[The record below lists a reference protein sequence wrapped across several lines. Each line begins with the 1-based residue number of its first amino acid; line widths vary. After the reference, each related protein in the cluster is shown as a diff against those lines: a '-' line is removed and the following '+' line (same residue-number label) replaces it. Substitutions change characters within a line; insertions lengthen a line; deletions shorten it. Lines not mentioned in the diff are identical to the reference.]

1 MTATIDVPGVGAMDK
16 RVVIGV
22 GVAFAGFLGWR
33 YFRAS
38 SGDVAAAAETDP
50 GYEDGGTIPAVD
62 GATDWYGSGTS
73 PTGDT
78 TSSTPQALT
87 TNAQWTVM
95 ATDRLLAVDAASGPD
110 IAAALGNYLNGRP
123 LSAAQQ
129 SIVNAAIAYAGY
141 PPVGSHVVV
150 PGGNTDITVAPSGLR
165 VIGQSANA
173 ITLSWSAVAGASFY
187 DVYRSGAANNA
198 VRSGA
203 TSATIAGLQPNTSY
217 SFQVAAVSGSGKA
230 GPKSSSASGKTKPV
244 TLARPATPSVSQ
256 ITTSSVQATTGRV
269 TGAAGYLWYVNGVA
283 HGHSDTPTYR
293 VVGLKRGTKYRL
305 TVKADTPTQSPG
317 PESAA
322 RTFTTKSK

>member
-1 MTATIDVPGVGAMDK
+1 MTATIDVPGVGAMDR

-38 SGDVAAAAETDP
+38 SGDAAPAEVDP

-87 TNAQWTVM
+87 TNAQWTQL
-95 ATDRLLAVDAASGPD
+95 ATERLLAVDAASGPD
-110 IAAALGNYLNGRP
+110 IASALGNYLSGRP
-123 LSAAQQ
+123 LSSAQQ
-129 SIVNAAIAYAGY
+129 TIVNAAIAYAGY
-141 PPVGSHVVV
+141 PPVGSHVIV
-150 PGGNTDITVAPSGLR
+150 PGGNTDITIAPSGLR
-165 VIGQSANA
+165 VTGQSSSA
-173 ITLSWSAVAGASFY
+173 ITLSWSAVAGAQFY
-187 DVYRSGAANNA
+187 DVYRSGAASNA

-217 SFQVAAVSGSGKA
+217 AFQVAAVSSGGKA
-230 GPKSSSASGKTKPV
+230 GPKSSSVSGRTKPV
-244 TLARPATPSVSQ
+244 TLARPAVPTVSQ
-256 ITTSSVQATTGRV
+256 VTSSSVQATTGRV
-269 TGAAGYLWYVNGVA
+269 SGATGYLWYVNGVA
-283 HGHSDTPTYR
+283 HGHSDNPTYKI
-293 VVGLKRGTKYRL
+293 VGLRKSTKYRL
-305 TVKADTPTQSPG
+305 TVKADTATQSPG

>member
-1 MTATIDVPGVGAMDK
+1 MTATIEVPGVGAMDK

-38 SGDVAAAAETDP
+38 SGDVAPAAEEES

-95 ATDRLLAVDAASGPD
+95 ATDRLLAVDAASGPE
-110 IAAALGNYLNGRP
+110 IAAALGNYLGGRP
-123 LSAAQQ
+123 LSASQQ

-141 PPVGSHVVV
+141 PPVGSHVIV
-150 PGGNTDITVAPSGLR
+150 PGGNTDITVAPSGLK
-165 VIGQSANA
+165 VTAQTSST
-173 ITLSWSAVAGASFY
+173 ITLSWVAVAGASGY
-187 DVYRSGAANNA
+187 DVYRSGASGNA
-198 VRSGA
+198 IRSGG
-203 TSATIAGLQPNTSY
+203 TSATISGLQPNTTY
-217 SFQVAAVSGSGKA
+217 SFQVAAVAGSGKA
-230 GPKSSSASGKTKPV
+230 GPKSSSVSSRTKPV
-244 TLARPATPSVSQ
+244 ALARPSVPSATQ

-269 TGAAGYLWYVNGVA
+269 PGATGYLWYINGVA
-283 HGHSDTPTYR
+283 HGHSDNPTYK

-305 TVKADTPTQSPG
+305 TVKADTSTQSPG
-317 PESAA
+317 PESAV